1 MQAWELYQAG
11 EDQHCSVKVQRT
23 RRSTDGWQRNKTHLI
38 ASIMP
43 NMLQHSNN
51 QIHSRP
57 IYYKGVLGVDINGHI
72 IES

>member
-1 MQAWELYQAG
+1 MYRAG
-11 EDQHCSVKVQRT
+11 EDQHCSVKVQKT
-23 RRSTDGWQRNKTHLI
+23 RRNMDGWQSNKPHLI

-43 NMLQHSNN
+43 NMLQHSTN

-57 IYYKGVLGVDINGHI
+57 TYYKGVLGVDINGHI